1 MPQFAPQTDI
11 GRTAVQAYA
20 ERAGMGVAEYLDQLP
35 FLPLTPEIAGSAV
48 VELVQAEGFTTRS
61 ADGLDAAR
69 VALAEA
75 PADVVLTDLVLP
87 DGSGLELVDAAAHQL
102 GLYVTFPLGLRL
114 RERLSLAA
122 VDATT
127 CRVQYG

>member
-1 MPQFAPQTDI
+1 MTLSVCPAAVVAAPVEVAWNILEQPEHYGEWIDGEITRVEPPGPAQVGQTI
-11 GRTAVQAYA
+11 EVSARGLGRTWHPV
-20 ERAGMGVAEYLDQLP
+20 
-35 FLPLTPEIAGSAV
+35 F
-48 VELVQAEGFTTRS
+48 
-61 ADGLDAAR
+61 R
-69 VALAEA
+69 V
-75 PADVVLTDLVLP
+75 
-87 DGSGLELVDAAAHQL
+87 ELVDAATHQL